1 MIICLTLITSFIFSS
16 ELCSL
21 CSTPLSKNF
30 LTDSW
35 GNNFHPN
42 HLKESIFCKSC
53 NRVISE
59 SITQGGYI
67 LPDSRYICN
76 LCRQSSITKNS
87 QIKKIKKT
95 SINFMQKLGLEIIDN
110 FNINLIDQN
119 TLIDS
124 LKEHGL
130 HSISF
135 QAFTKC
141 DERGCNI
148 YILDYLPKI
157 LFQSILIHE
166 MTHIWLRQNNFITNL
181 KEEEGFCNLVSSYFL
196 KNEQSKFSSILLK
209 SLFENSD
216 TIYGNGYRLMNKK
229 LEEFG
234 WEKIINDFKKK

>member
-1 MIICLTLITSFIFSS
+1 
-16 ELCSL
+16 
-21 CSTPLSKNF
+21 
-30 LTDSW
+30 
-35 GNNFHPN
+35 
-42 HLKESIFCKSC
+42 
-53 NRVISE
+53 
-59 SITQGGYI
+59 
-67 LPDSRYICN
+67 
-76 LCRQSSITKNS
+76 
-87 QIKKIKKT
+87 
-95 SINFMQKLGLEIIDN
+95 MQKLGLEIIDN